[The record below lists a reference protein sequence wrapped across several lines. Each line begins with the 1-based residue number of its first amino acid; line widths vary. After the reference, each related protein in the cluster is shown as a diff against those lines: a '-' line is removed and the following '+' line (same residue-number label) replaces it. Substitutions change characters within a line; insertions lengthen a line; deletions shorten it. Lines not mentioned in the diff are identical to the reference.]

1 VLKFFLAGIFYFSPL
16 NTFIRKGKDLEPD
29 PHPDSYFV
37 TNGSGCGSGRL
48 KNIRIGFGTLIFSI
62 A

>member
-1 VLKFFLAGIFYFSPL
+1 LSPL
-16 NTFIRKGKDLEPD
+16 NTLMRKGKDLEPD
-29 PHPDSYFV
+29 PHPDPYFV